1 MCTFIYTFTNDPG
14 DYHKFLAK
22 RDIAPVDR
30 LTRPAGVVDTKVKS
44 IGGCTGGGTATNYG
58 VCSAGKLI
66 GYAGKVNG
74 RCPAA
79 VDVSCSKEYTC

>member
-1 MCTFIYTFTNDPG
+1 MAD
-14 DYHKFLAK
+14 LAK

-74 RCPAA
+74 CAAA
-79 VDVSCSKEYTC
+79 VVDPGILSTHHRHIGIGNHHSSKVY